1 MNNLESKIKDNERF
15 ILIIV
20 NNTFSSKYI
29 IYKINSLDTI
39 NTPYE
44 IVNFNDVIYFAKF
57 ISLIAIP
64 AIIIFH
70 NGKIEHIHRGI
81 CSLKELKDLMQG

>member
-44 IVNFNDVIYFAKF
+44 IVN
-57 ISLIAIP
+57 
-64 AIIIFH
+64 
-70 NGKIEHIHRGI
+70 
-81 CSLKELKDLMQG
+81 C